1 MGSKHTLTPPTYFQG
16 SQDPSTLCIRSCL
29 LHGVFVL
36 TDDSCVELFY
46 NYPAGR
52 WTAGWLVPR
61 GRSTLS
67 LGCWRRHRFRTYHRR
82 SAISAWGTPNLSV
95 HTAADSILM
104 HYAMVTTVI
113 RLRFDGRSTA
123 AVL

>member
-1 MGSKHTLTPPTYFQG
+1 MNVTLYG
-16 SQDPSTLCIRSCL
+16 VKIYYNPSYIFPGESGPINPVYIRSSL

-67 LGCWRRHRFRTYHRR
+67 LGC
-82 SAISAWGTPNLSV
+82 
-95 HTAADSILM
+95 
-104 HYAMVTTVI
+104 
-113 RLRFDGRSTA
+113 
-123 AVL
+123 